1 MAPGNVG
8 PLPSSPILPTKG
20 SHERRLTL
28 AQKRIEPLFG
38 RILVR
43 PVEIDWTEVERHI
56 ITPDI
61 AQDQPEF
68 GQVVAAAAD
77 CEVIRE
83 GDLVMFG
90 KYSGYGVND
99 DEFINL
105 REKDVMARLHGYKT
119 RERKNRDAAP
129 AAAEQARIIQS

>member
-8 PLPSSPILPTKG
+8 PLPSSPTTPTKV
-20 SHERRLTL
+20 SHEGRSTL
-28 AQKRIEPLFG
+28 ALKRTEPLCG

-43 PVEIDWTEVERHI
+43 PVEIDWTEDERRI
-56 ITPDI
+56 IMPDI

-83 GDLVMFG
+83 GDIVMFG

-119 RERKNRDAAP
+119 RERNNRDAAP
-129 AAAEQARIIQS
+129 AEIGRAHV